1 MSEDVTMKSLL
12 GIGEC
17 MIELSS
23 EGEQLWRQGFA
34 GDVFNTLWYARALLG
49 VDSQTAFFSAV
60 GDDQSSAELLA
71 FIENAGISCEH
82 IPHVKGGVPGLYKI
96 HLEGAERSFSYWRDS
111 SAAKQML
118 QDPDVLWAAVAEADV
133 VYLSGITMAI
143 LPDEAAEI
151 LTNGLRGALKPGA
164 KVVFDPNIRPRLWA
178 GEERMKDVLTRTA
191 AISDIVMPSFEDEE
205 TTFGDA
211 TPLATAQRYQ
221 ALGVSQVVVKNG
233 ADETVFVE
241 GDEVRH
247 FPVPQTSGVVDTT
260 AAGDSFNGAYLAE
273 FMTSGD
279 IEKAIAVAQQ
289 CAATVVCNKGA
300 LVAFELVQNSLNTT
314 KAG

>member
-1 MSEDVTMKSLL
+1 MKSLL

-23 EGEQLWRQGFA
+23 EGDQLWRQGFA
-34 GDVFNTLWYARALLG
+34 GDVFNTLWYARALMET
-49 VDSQTAFFSAV
+49 DSQAAFFTAV
-60 GDDQSSAELLA
+60 GDDQNSTELLA

-82 IPHVKGGVPGLYKI
+82 IPHIKGRVPGLYKI
-96 HLEGAERSFSYWRDS
+96 HLKGAERSFSYWRDS

-118 QDPDVLWAAVAEADV
+118 QDPAVLWAAVAEADV

-143 LPDEAAEI
+143 LPDEAAETLI
-151 LTNGLRGALKPGA
+151 NGLRGALKPAA

-178 GEERMKDVLTRTA
+178 GEERMKDVLSRTA
-191 AISDIVMPSFEDEE
+191 AISDIVMPSFEDEQ

-211 TPLATAQRYQ
+211 TPQTTAQRYLS
-221 ALGVSQVVVKNG
+221 LGVSQVIVKNG
-233 ADETVFVE
+233 ADETLFVE
-241 GDEVRH
+241 GDEMQH
-247 FPVPQTSGVVDTT
+247 FPVPETSGVIDTT

-279 IEKAIAVAQQ
+279 ITKSIAVAQR

-300 LVAFELVQNSLNTT
+300 LVPFELVQNPINTIKT
-314 KAG
+314 G